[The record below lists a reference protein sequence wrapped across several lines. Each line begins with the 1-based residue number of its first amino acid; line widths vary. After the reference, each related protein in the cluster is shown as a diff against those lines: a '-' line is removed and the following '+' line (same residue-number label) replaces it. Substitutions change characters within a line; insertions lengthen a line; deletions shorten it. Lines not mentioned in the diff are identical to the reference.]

1 MSAIALT
8 TALCLPTLDLEALLQ
23 GRTIAAISNSFRNP
37 SQFLLCPVDTSLETS
52 RLENRYHPDF
62 LKSINLN
69 QSLYNIDS
77 VTIQAWARCKT
88 CRIFGE
94 KDNLAALSSLTAWSV
109 EYLHELVQE
118 RHKIFVL
125 FLQIHRFAQPI
136 DLAMSRLS
144 EDNIGSYIDVPGS
157 WSDQGALAL
166 LPDEDFAKR
175 QKQLIKLSPP
185 IHPELHSLQTALV
198 ALRQNSLGAMAL
210 DRDLRYLLGWSR
222 AEETQLYDSDLSWIQ
237 RIAQS
242 GDTDTAAEFKRLVF
256 KSWIKLGF
264 SNADGALSI
273 EDSKAEDSDL
283 DVCCD
288 VPFALIGKCQ
298 ADRRGVVAKSVIEQ
312 IMKSGELSFRPDAF
326 EQSIK
331 VIFTA
336 GPLTELAQHSA
347 RENKVNVMHPETL
360 QRLTEM
366 KARYPGSIDLLKL
379 KACLQRAPYGEA
391 ADEKIGQFIEE
402 TFIQLKIRSAV
413 IEAVKLSLENADQE
427 SVGIDSVCAAY
438 AALASFGL
446 PSLSMGDV
454 QDVLIELSSPVAGYL
469 GKTHAADGRELFYF
483 LRELYVEDNSPSMV
497 IG

>member
-23 GRTIAAISNSFRNP
+23 GRTIAAISSSFRNP
-37 SQFLLCPVDTSLETS
+37 SRFLLCPVDTSLETA
-52 RLENRYHPDF
+52 RLANRYHPDF

-69 QSLYNIDS
+69 QSLYNTGS

-94 KDNLAALSSLTAWSV
+94 QDNLAALSSLTAWSV

-118 RHKIFVL
+118 RHKIYVL

-136 DLAMSRLS
+136 DLTMNRLS
-144 EDNIGSYIDVPGS
+144 EDKVGSYIDVPGS
-157 WSDQGALAL
+157 WSDQGAQAL
-166 LPDEDFAKR
+166 LPDADFAKR

-222 AEETQLYDSDLSWIQ
+222 AEETQLYDSDISWIQ

-242 GDTDTAAEFKRLVF
+242 GDTDNAAEFKQLVF
-256 KSWIKLGF
+256 KSWLKLGF
-264 SNADGALSI
+264 VNADGAMSI
-273 EDSKAEDSDL
+273 EDREEENDL
-283 DVCCD
+283 DICCQA
-288 VPFALIGKCQ
+288 PFAVVGKCK
-298 ADRRGVVAKSVIEQ
+298 ADRRGVVSQAVLEPLIEA
-312 IMKSGELSFRPDAF
+312 SHTSLHPEAF
-326 EQSIK
+326 EQVIK
-331 VIFTA
+331 IVFTA
-336 GPLTELAQHSA
+336 GPLTEIAQQA
-347 RENKVNVMHPETL
+347 AKENKMNVMHPETL

-379 KACLQRAPYGEA
+379 KACLQQEPYGEG
-391 ADEKIGQFIEE
+391 ADEKIGRFIEE
-402 TFIQLKIRSAV
+402 TFVQLKIRSAV
-413 IEAVKLSLENADQE
+413 IEAVKLCLENAGQE
-427 SVGIDSVCAAY
+427 SIGADAVCAAY

-446 PSLSMGDV
+446 PNLSMGEV
-454 QDVLIELSSPVAGYL
+454 HDVLIELSSPVAGYL
-469 GKTHAADGRELFYF
+469 GRTQANNGRELFYF
-483 LRELYVEDNSPSMV
+483 LRELYVEDNNLSMV
-497 IG
+497 IR